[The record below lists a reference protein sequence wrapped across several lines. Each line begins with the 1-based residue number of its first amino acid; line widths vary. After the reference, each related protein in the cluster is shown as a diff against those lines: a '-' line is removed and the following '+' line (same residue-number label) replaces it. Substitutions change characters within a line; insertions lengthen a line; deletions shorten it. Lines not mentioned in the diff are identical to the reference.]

1 MNSSKFSSSAL
12 LTKYKKKSSAGTV
25 KNTLHKQNHH
35 LKKKKK
41 AILEKMTTSDLPKWK
56 KKKLSTSN
64 FIHYLPKNATFM
76 CLRESTSP
84 MTANLFLYACIL
96 ASSSSV
102 ATCSSSGFL
111 YVATYRNEK
120 HKSNHIQRM
129 CSVIQGVSNQY
140 LTRQLQILITV
151 VKLNKQNA
159 TTDTDTRPYHLTAL
173 PQALVKS
180 WRKSLQ
186 INRRSNCWSTNPVN
200 MACWAHL
207 PSSLGHLLPSGRKGR
222 TSHGYT
228 S

>member
-1 MNSSKFSSSAL
+1 
-12 LTKYKKKSSAGTV
+12 
-25 KNTLHKQNHH
+25 
-35 LKKKKK
+35 
-41 AILEKMTTSDLPKWK
+41 MTTSDLPKWKK

-129 CSVIQGVSNQY
+129 CSVIQGVSNPY
-140 LTRQLQILITV
+140 LTCQLQILITV
-151 VKLNKQNA
+151 VKLNKQDA

-200 MACWAHL
+200 TACWAHL